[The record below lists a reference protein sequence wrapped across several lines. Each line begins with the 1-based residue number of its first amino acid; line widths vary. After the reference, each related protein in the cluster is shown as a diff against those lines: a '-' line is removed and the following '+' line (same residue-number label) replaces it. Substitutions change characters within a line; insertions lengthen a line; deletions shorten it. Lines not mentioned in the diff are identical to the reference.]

1 MGLKA
6 DIHSFVKLPD
16 LVAAVLKDSAE
27 PALKDLIAKSAT
39 KVDDA
44 VFAIIAPFLPGLE
57 LALIAKFQ
65 STWDSLLS
73 EDPKSVPPLAPA
85 APDGPVI

>member
-6 DIHSFVKLPD
+6 DIHLFVKLPE

-27 PALKDLIAKSAT
+27 PALRDLIAKSPT

-44 VFAIIAPFLPGLE
+44 VFAMISPFLPGLE
-57 LALIAKFQ
+57 ASLIAKFQ
-65 STWDSLLS
+65 EIWDKALT
-73 EDPKSVPPLAPA
+73 EDPKSVPPPA
-85 APDGPVI
+85 APGDGPVI